1 MKATDT
7 PITHTMPTK
16 FLPKLTYFSFLIFP
30 MINRQASSD
39 RATERVPTASVSMA
53 FTALLKHSGTL
64 ATLPGMIRCTLQAES
79 KG

>member
-39 RATERVPTASVSMA
+39 QATERVPTASVSMA